1 MKNLKI
7 KHYGTIEL
15 GSKVRVSDPCYGT
28 TTWCNR
34 LLDNVSEGIWD
45 CYAVVNEQN
54 RVAFLAACKD
64 GCRFAIA
71 NEQCVGVVGVDA
83 GVMGVFDEEY
93 FQRTRDDKHAD
104 DKWYEENVCADHCWN
119 NAGWMCDGGQ
129 GFITS
134 SGDGD
139 GSYHLFVDRNKDG
152 KIIRI
157 AVDFGLVY
165 DKVYGLEWEEK

>member
-1 MKNLKI
+1 MENLKI

-15 GSKVRVSDPCYGT
+15 GNKVRVSDPCYGT
-28 TTWCNR
+28 ETWCNK
-34 LLDNVSEGIWD
+34 LLDNVSEGMWD
-45 CYAVVNEQN
+45 CYAVVNERN
-54 RVAFLAACKD
+54 RVAFLVACKD

-71 NEQCVGVVGVDA
+71 NEECVCDVGVDA

-93 FQRTRDDKHAD
+93 FQMTRDDQHAD

-119 NAGWMCDGGQ
+119 NAGWLCDGGQ

-139 GSYHLFVDRNKDG
+139 GSYYLFVDRNEDG
-152 KIIRI
+152 DIIRI

-165 DKVYGLEWEEK
+165 NKVYGLEWEEK